1 MLLRFVKQFPTIIQF
16 IMQFISRQEKAFKVN
31 MVRAG
36 LQNFAEELTL
46 QYQPVYISALGATAS
61 QLGIVSSIRGF
72 STAIT
77 AMVVGWLADKH
88 GLKVVFEVATLLMTM
103 GALLF
108 ALAQSWVMA
117 IPALLVASLGLS
129 ISRTACPVVCGSCL
143 RDEERATGRGLCDTL
158 TLLPRLV
165 SPTTAAI
172 LITVFGGLNRSGIR
186 PLYYIQALILVAI
199 FVLVFRA
206 FMEPASR
213 RILRANLGFI
223 ESIRE
228 VFAKG
233 IAMKRWVVFDC
244 ASKIPYYVAT
254 TVYVPLFAARVKGAD
269 QFTLGAMAT
278 GLAVT
283 PLLFSLP
290 MGRLADMVGRKKVI
304 YLTTSIY
311 CSSLLLLVYAPNP
324 TILIISA
331 ILQGFSEVA
340 SVIRGAMTAELVPP
354 SLLGSTYGILGL
366 FRGIVSLIAPL
377 IGGVLWDTTGPE
389 YVFFFVIATQLL
401 NMLLL
406 STIPETLKR
415 A

>member
-1 MLLRFVKQFPTIIQF
+1 
-16 IMQFISRQEKAFKVN
+16 MQFISRQEKAFKVN

-290 MGRLADMVGRKKVI
+290 MGRLADMVGRKKSDLFDNVD
-304 YLTTSIY
+304 
-311 CSSLLLLVYAPNP
+311 LL
-324 TILIISA
+324 
-331 ILQGFSEVA
+331 
-340 SVIRGAMTAELVPP
+340 
-354 SLLGSTYGILGL
+354 
-366 FRGIVSLIAPL
+366 LIAPTL
-377 IGGVLWDTTGPE
+377 SLRPQPNNPNYLSHLAGVLRGS
-389 YVFFFVIATQLL
+389 LGH
-401 NMLLL
+401 
-406 STIPETLKR
+406 
-415 A
+415 